1 MAINKGKHSVVEIE
15 GVRCS
20 VVETG
25 LIEDRALFLKKLLE
39 DNGYEVK
46 MEKEKAKDGTPMET
60 MILGVTDILFNPVI
74 RLYAQKLYR
83 KDGHVVTLQYWNQW
97 LVDPDIPYWMVTL

>member
-1 MAINKGKHSVVEIE
+1 MSLNKGKHNVIEIE

-25 LIEDRALFLKKLLE
+25 LTDSRAEFLMGLLR

-46 MEKEKAKDGTPMET
+46 MEKEKTKDGTLLET
-60 MILGVTDILFNPVI
+60 LVLGVTDILFNPAIQVYG
-74 RLYAQKLYR
+74 LKLRR
-83 KDGHVVTLQYWNQW
+83 KDGKTVTLQYWNQW
-97 LVDPDIPYWMVTL
+97 PADPDLPYWMVIR